1 MSPDPHP
8 ETRALGMAL
17 LTVSDTRGPEDDA
30 SGDYL
35 AEQVRAAGHR
45 LLARL
50 LVRDDRYAIRA
61 VVSRWIASPAVRVV
75 ITTGGT
81 GFTGRDVT
89 PAACAPLLDRTI
101 EGFGELFR
109 QLSFEEIGTSALQS
123 SALGGLAN
131 GTLVFCLPGSR
142 GAVRTGWERILR
154 PQLDV
159 DHRPCNFAELIPRFS
174 ER

>member
-1 MSPDPHP
+1 MDIRS
-8 ETRALGMAL
+8 LGIAL
-17 LTVSDTRGPEDDA
+17 LTVSDTRGPADDA

-35 AEQVRAAGHR
+35 AEQVTGAGHR
-45 LLARL
+45 LVARL
-50 LVRDDRYAIRA
+50 LCRDDRYAIRA
-61 VVSRWIASPAVRVV
+61 AVSRWIASPAVRVV
-75 ITTGGT
+75 LTTGGT

-89 PAACAPLLDRTI
+89 PSACAPLFDRRI

-109 QLSFEEIGTSALQS
+109 QLSYDEIGTSALQS
-123 SALGGLAN
+123 SALGGIAN

-154 PQLDV
+154 AQLDA
-159 DHRPCNFAELIPRFS
+159 DHRPCNFAELIPRFL